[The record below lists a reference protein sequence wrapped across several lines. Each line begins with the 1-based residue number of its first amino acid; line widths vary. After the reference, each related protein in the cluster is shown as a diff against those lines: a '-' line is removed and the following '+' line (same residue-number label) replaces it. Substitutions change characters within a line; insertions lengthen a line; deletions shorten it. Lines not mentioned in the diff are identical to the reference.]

1 MDLKDIASLLPEGT
15 IMSGVNDVVHL
26 FNKNI
31 NVGELHLSGN
41 KEVNLAKLNGDIP
54 AVKGFGDKLKE
65 KGIQVTYTFHF

>member
-1 MDLKDIASLLPEGT
+1 MNLQDIASLLPEGT

-54 AVKGFGDKLKE
+54 SVKGFGDKLRE